1 MLDRILTALI
11 TVTFSIGVFGAEPGP
26 TKIEIEKLDDSYR
39 LLRDGEPFFIKG
51 VGLEYGD
58 IRLLAAHGGNAIRNW
73 STKNAQEVL
82 DTAFANGVMVA
93 LGLPVAPERLG
104 FDYNDEQEVS
114 LQKELVRGEILKY
127 RNHPALL
134 AWIIGNELNFD
145 YTNSKVY
152 EAVNDIAVMIHELD
166 PNHPATT
173 TVAGLGMDVVED
185 LKILAPDL
193 DILSF
198 QVYGELF
205 NVPDFLKK
213 ADLNRPVWITE
224 WGAIGY
230 WEMPETEWK
239 APIEMTST
247 EKADV
252 YMGGYS
258 KNIKPH
264 LDVIIGSFAFLWG
277 QKQERTP
284 TWFGMFTEAGEET
297 QVVDNM
303 HYIWNGEW
311 PENRSPEI
319 RSFTLDARTAHDG
332 VILSPG
338 RKVSARV
345 RLRDRDKDKL
355 HIAWELKPESRA
367 LEVGGDREVRIGN
380 LPLEIVSENNG
391 RLEFI
396 VPEVRGD
403 FRLYVYAYDGN
414 NHAAHANIPFRVR

>member
-73 STKNAQEVL
+73 STENAQEVL

-252 YMGGYS
+252 YMEGYR
-258 KNIKPH
+258 KNIEPH

-319 RSFTLDARTAHDG
+319 RSFTLDARTAHDN

-345 RLRDRDKDKL
+345 RLRDRDKDEL
-355 HIAWELKPESRA
+355 QIAWELKPESRA

-403 FRLYVYAYDGN
+403 FRLYFYAYDGN
-414 NHAAHANIPFRVR
+414 NHAAHANIPFKVR

>member
-26 TKIEIEKLDDSYR
+26 TKIEIEKLDGSYR

-51 VGLEYGD
+51 AGLEYGD

-73 STKNAQEVL
+73 STENAQEVL

-104 FDYNDEQEVS
+104 FDYNNEQEVS

-230 WEMPETEWK
+230 WEMPETDWK

-252 YMGGYS
+252 YMEGYR
-258 KNIKPH
+258 KNIEPH
-264 LDVIIGSFAFLWG
+264 LDVIVGSFAFLWG

-319 RSFTLDARTAHDG
+319 RSFTLDARTAHDN
-332 VILSPG
+332 VILSPR

-345 RLRDRDKDKL
+345 RLRDRDKDELK
-355 HIAWELKPESRA
+355 IAWELKPESRA
-367 LEVGGDREVRIGN
+367 LEVGGDREARIGN
-380 LPLEIVSENNG
+380 LPLEIVSEKNG
-391 RLEFI
+391 RIEFI

-414 NHAAHANIPFRVR
+414 NHAAHANIPFKVR

>member
-11 TVTFSIGVFGAEPGP
+11 TVTFSIGVFGAESGP

-51 VGLEYGD
+51 AGLEYGD
-58 IRLLAAHGGNAIRNW
+58 IRLLAVHGGNAIRNW
-73 STKNAQEVL
+73 STENAQEVL
-82 DTAFANGVMVA
+82 DTAYANGVMVA

-213 ADLNRPVWITE
+213 AELNRPVWITE

-252 YMGGYS
+252 YMEGYR
-258 KNIKPH
+258 KNIEPH

-319 RSFTLDARTAHDG
+319 RSFTLDARTAHDN
-332 VILSPG
+332 VILSPR

-345 RLRDRDKDKL
+345 RLRDRDKDELK
-355 HIAWELKPESRA
+355 IAWELKPESRA
-367 LEVGGDREVRIGN
+367 LEVGGDREARIGN
-380 LPLEIVSENNG
+380 LPLEIVSEKNG
-391 RLEFI
+391 RIEFI

-414 NHAAHANIPFRVR
+414 NHAAHANIPFKVR

>member
-1 MLDRILTALI
+1 M
-11 TVTFSIGVFGAEPGP
+11 TFSIGAFGAEPGP
-26 TKIEIEKLDDSYR
+26 AKIEIEKLDDSYR

-51 VGLEYGD
+51 AGLEYGD
-58 IRLLAAHGGNAIRNW
+58 IQLLAAHGGNAIRNW
-73 STKNAQEVL
+73 STENAQEVL

-252 YMGGYS
+252 YMEGYR
-258 KNIKPH
+258 KNIEPH

-345 RLRDRDKDKL
+345 RLRDRDKDEL

-367 LEVGGDREVRIGN
+367 LEVGGDREARIGN
-380 LPLEIVSENNG
+380 LPLEIVSEKNG
-391 RLEFI
+391 RIEFI

-414 NHAAHANIPFRVR
+414 NHAAHANIPFKVR

>member
-11 TVTFSIGVFGAEPGP
+11 TMTFSIGVFGAEPGP

-51 VGLEYGD
+51 AGLEYGD

-73 STKNAQEVL
+73 STENAQEVL

-252 YMGGYS
+252 YMEGYS

-345 RLRDRDKDKL
+345 RLRDRDKDEL

-367 LEVGGDREVRIGN
+367 LEVGGDREARIGN
-380 LPLEIVSENNG
+380 LPLEIVSEKNG
-391 RLEFI
+391 RIEFI

-403 FRLYVYAYDGN
+403 FRLYVYAYDDN
-414 NHAAHANIPFRVR
+414 NHAAHANIPFKVR

>member
-1 MLDRILTALI
+1 M
-11 TVTFSIGVFGAEPGP
+11 TFSIGVFGAEPGP

-51 VGLEYGD
+51 AGLEYGD
-58 IRLLAAHGGNAIRNW
+58 IRLLAGHGGNAIRNW
-73 STKNAQEVL
+73 STENAQEVL

-93 LGLPVAPERLG
+93 LGLPVAPERSG

-166 PNHPATT
+166 QSSCYYNSRRLRHGR
-173 TVAGLGMDVVED
+173 VKD

-230 WEMPETEWK
+230 WEMPEMEWK

-252 YMGGYS
+252 YMEGYR
-258 KNIKPH
+258 K
-264 LDVIIGSFAFLWG
+264 
-277 QKQERTP
+277 
-284 TWFGMFTEAGEET
+284 
-297 QVVDNM
+297 
-303 HYIWNGEW
+303 
-311 PENRSPEI
+311 
-319 RSFTLDARTAHDG
+319 
-332 VILSPG
+332 ILS
-338 RKVSARV
+338 
-345 RLRDRDKDKL
+345 
-355 HIAWELKPESRA
+355 
-367 LEVGGDREVRIGN
+367 RI
-380 LPLEIVSENNG
+380 
-391 RLEFI
+391 
-396 VPEVRGD
+396 
-403 FRLYVYAYDGN
+403 
-414 NHAAHANIPFRVR
+414 